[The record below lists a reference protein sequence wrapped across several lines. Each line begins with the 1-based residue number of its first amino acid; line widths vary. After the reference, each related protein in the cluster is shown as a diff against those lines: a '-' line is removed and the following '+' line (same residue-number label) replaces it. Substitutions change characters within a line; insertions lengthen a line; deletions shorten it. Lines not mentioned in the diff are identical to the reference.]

1 MHHARGA
8 CRRLAGWYSHRIASH
23 LNFEWIEWLALSG
36 TALSGL
42 ALLRRRKVA
51 RWLFGC
57 LMTAT
62 LGATRWELAAAQSSN
77 NDLEPYND
85 TRQRLIVTGVID
97 RHPEQLDRSVRLTL
111 RLQSMQLQGA
121 AGSMPAGSRLLVYAP
136 PSVDWR
142 YGDWIE
148 ASGRLH
154 SPPSFETFD
163 YRQALARA
171 GIASVMP
178 AAQVRLIDHGGGSA
192 ILRLTESLRRR
203 AQVVLRSPLPEP
215 ESALLE
221 GILPGDENSIQDDLR
236 RDFNA
241 TGTTHIIA
249 ISGFNITIIA
259 TLAIAGFG
267 GWLGARRGLLA
278 AALAIAGYTLLVGAD
293 PSVVRAAFMAG
304 FGLAARRFGRQSHA
318 VASLAGTAGIM
329 TAINPQAL
337 WDIGFPHSF
346 AATLGLILYAAP
358 LQHLFERLAAP
369 VLGSERAHRFAG
381 PAGEYLLFMLAAQVM
396 TLPLTLFYF
405 QRFSL
410 TALVANPLILPLQP
424 AVMILGGLVTAGGLI
439 WSPMGR
445 ILKTSPGCQL
455 P

>member
-8 CRRLAGWYSHRIASH
+8 CRRLAGILIASH

-36 TALSGL
+36 MALSGL

-62 LGATRWELAAAQSSN
+62 LSATRWELAAAQSLN
-77 NDLEPYND
+77 NDLEPYNG
-85 TRQRLIVTGVID
+85 TRQ
-97 RHPEQLDRSVRLTL
+97 
-111 RLQSMQLQGA
+111 
-121 AGSMPAGSRLLVYAP
+121 
-136 PSVDWR
+136 
-142 YGDWIE
+142 
-148 ASGRLH
+148 
-154 SPPSFETFD
+154 
-163 YRQALARA
+163 
-171 GIASVMP
+171 
-178 AAQVRLIDHGGGSA
+178 RLIDHGGGSV

-203 AQVVLRSPLPEP
+203 AQVVLRSALPAP

-221 GILPGDENSIQDDLR
+221 GILLGDENSIPDDLR

-267 GWLGARRGLLA
+267 GWLGARRGMLA
-278 AALAIAGYTLLVGAD
+278 AALAIAGYTLLVGAN

-304 FGLAARRFGRQSHA
+304 FGLAARRSGRQSHA

-337 WDIGFPHSF
+337 WDIGFQHSF

-358 LQHLFERLAAP
+358 LQHLFERLTAP

-381 PAGEYLLFMLAAQVM
+381 PAGEYLLFTLAAQVM

-424 AVMILGGLVTAGGLI
+424 AVMILGGLATTGGLI

-445 ILKTSPGCQL
+445 ILGTSPGRQL